1 MGDGGR
7 RDRIGAPAGG
17 RLSAGGDRPSSV
29 SGRAAVT
36 NLLFVNSRARGG
48 HGWQL
53 NYIAIIFTLPERVFS
68 SSSSLEKLR
77 APRAPLVWPE
87 VARNFEK
94 SLA

>member
-53 NYIAIIFTLPERVFS
+53 NYIAIIFTLPER
-68 SSSSLEKLR
+68 
-77 APRAPLVWPE
+77 
-87 VARNFEK
+87 
-94 SLA
+94 